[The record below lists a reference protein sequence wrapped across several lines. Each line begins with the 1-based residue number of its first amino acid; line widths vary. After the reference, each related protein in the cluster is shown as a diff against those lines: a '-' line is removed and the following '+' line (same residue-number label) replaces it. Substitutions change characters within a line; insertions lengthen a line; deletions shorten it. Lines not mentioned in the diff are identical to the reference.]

1 MHSPMHGGAPGGGM
15 VHPGPMGNSMEQM
28 QHPMLA
34 PVGGGGGGAG
44 GGTPQQAQQQQQQG
58 VAGTE
63 LYAMDYESLGSAAS
77 GTFHPIAP
85 SALHFGPFAPQ
96 FSSQV
101 HLTP

>member
-1 MHSPMHGGAPGGGM
+1 MITSADEPPI
-15 VHPGPMGNSMEQM
+15 VP
-28 QHPMLA
+28 LK
-34 PVGGGGGGAG
+34 V
-44 GGTPQQAQQQQQQG
+44 QQAQQQQVQQG

-101 HLTP
+101 HLTPEAL

>member
-1 MHSPMHGGAPGGGM
+1 MITSADEPPI
-15 VHPGPMGNSMEQM
+15 VP
-28 QHPMLA
+28 LK
-34 PVGGGGGGAG
+34 V
-44 GGTPQQAQQQQQQG
+44 QQAQQQQQQQQG

>member
-1 MHSPMHGGAPGGGM
+1 MTADCELLK
-15 VHPGPMGNSMEQM
+15 VH
-28 QHPMLA
+28 
-34 PVGGGGGGAG
+34 
-44 GGTPQQAQQQQQQG
+44 QAQQQQNQQQG

-63 LYAMDYESLGSAAS
+63 LYAMDYESLGSAAA

-101 HLTP
+101 HLPNSIRASN